1 MCGIFG
7 WFGTTPPVDGTIER
21 MGDLLHHRGP
31 DDSGHEQGAGWGLG
45 FRRLS
50 ILDLSP
56 LGHQP
61 MRSPDGRWWLAFNG
75 EIYNYVELRHEL
87 ERLGER
93 FRSGSD
99 TEVLLRVL
107 ARHGP
112 SGLNLLNGMFAL
124 ALVDTIDRRFLLAR
138 DRAGVKPLYYTLK
151 AGDLRFASELKALLA
166 WPDAQRQVDRS
177 ALPEYLALG
186 YLPEET
192 CIYGGHTKLLPGHML
207 SGSLDAPAEAVPQ
220 RYWQL
225 SLNGDPS
232 RRALRANELQEMQA
246 LLFDAVRIR
255 LRSDVPVGIFLS
267 GGIDSGL
274 IAALARDVTGA
285 HPVALTVGF
294 AEADADETELAHATA
309 RHAGLAHHVIHQDAG
324 TLADVDELAWFYD
337 EPFGDPSALP
347 TFALCRMAAQHAT
360 VFIGGDG
367 GDEAFGGYRRYT
379 ESLRLRQL
387 IGAAGASS
395 GMLRALSHL
404 APALSVARFRLL
416 KLGLPDDGAA
426 AAFDAL
432 PLDPAIAAVLPPD
445 LRQAADVAGRTLWQ
459 GWARSHGTASLTARQ
474 QALDYAMYLP
484 SDVLTKVDRASM
496 AHSIEVRAPFL
507 DYRLIEW
514 AARLPRGTLLD
525 TQSGKLPL
533 RALAAQLLP
542 PAVAQGRKRGF
553 GVPLDDWFR
562 APDGVAL
569 VQERLISANARRD
582 GLWDSVGVAK
592 VLARH
597 RAGGGRGFG
606 LLLWRLLML
615 DAWAG
620 HYGGGAGM
628 PVPPG
633 ARSMAGG
640 PAWPARAD
648 LHAKA
653 EAAS

>member
-31 DDSGHEQGAGWGLG
+31 DDSGYEQGVGWGLG

-75 EIYNYVELRHEL
+75 EIYNYVELRHDL

-107 ARHGP
+107 ARHGLP
-112 SGLNLLNGMFAL
+112 GLNLLNGMFAL
-124 ALVDTIDRRFLLAR
+124 ALVDTVERRFLLAR

-151 AGDLRFASELKALLA
+151 AADLRFASELKALLA
-166 WPDAQRQVDRS
+166 WPDARRQVDRS

-192 CIYGGHTKLLPGHML
+192 CIYAGYAKLPPGHVL
-207 SGSLDAPAEAVPQ
+207 SGSLDAPAEAMPQ

-232 RRALRANELQEMQA
+232 HRSLRADELQEMQA
-246 LLFDAVRIR
+246 LLSDAVRIR

-274 IAALARDVTGA
+274 IAALARDFTGA
-285 HPVALTVGF
+285 RPVALTVGF
-294 AEADADETELAHATA
+294 AEADADETELARATA
-309 RHAGLAHHVIHQDAG
+309 RHAGLAHHVIRQDAG

-347 TFALCRMAAQHAT
+347 TFALSRMAAQHAT
-360 VFIGGDG
+360 VFLGGDG

-395 GMLRALSHL
+395 GMLRALSRL
-404 APALSVARFRLL
+404 APALSVARLRLL

-426 AAFDAL
+426 AVFDAL
-432 PLDPAIAAVLPPD
+432 PLDPAIAAVLHPD
-445 LRQAADVAGRTLWQ
+445 LRPAVDVAGRTLWQ
-459 GWARSHGTASLTARQ
+459 GWARSRGTASLTARQ

-484 SDVLTKVDRASM
+484 GDVLTKVDRASM

-507 DYRLIEW
+507 DYRLVEW
-514 AARLPRGTLLD
+514 AARLPRGTLLN
-525 TQSGKLPL
+525 TQNGKLPL
-533 RALAAQLLP
+533 RNLAAQLLP

-553 GVPLDDWFR
+553 DVPLDDWFR
-562 APDGVAL
+562 APDGVTL

-592 VLARH
+592 LLAHH
-597 RAGGGRGFG
+597 RAGRGRGFG

-620 HYGGGAGM
+620 HYGEGAGM
-628 PVPPG
+628 PVPLR

-640 PAWPARAD
+640 PAWPAHAD
-648 LHAKA
+648 RRAKA